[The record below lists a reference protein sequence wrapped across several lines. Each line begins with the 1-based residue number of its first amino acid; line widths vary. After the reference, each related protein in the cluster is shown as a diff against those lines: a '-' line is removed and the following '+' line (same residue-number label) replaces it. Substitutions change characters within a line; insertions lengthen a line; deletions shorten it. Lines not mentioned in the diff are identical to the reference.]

1 MIRFFLF
8 FFIII
13 QFSYTLELTPKE
25 KQNLSNISLNIYV
38 TNWEPFT
45 IHNQNSV
52 SGISAEIWE
61 KMILNT
67 NLNYTYIKDENFTKA
82 LNFIKND
89 KNGMIIATSST
100 KAREEYGSF
109 TKPIV
114 SFPISI
120 ATNIKENFIVS
131 LKELEG
137 KTVAVGENYTAFMLL
152 KKHFPKIKLIPVK
165 DTLEALDLLAKEK
178 VYAAADILPVL
189 IFNMNKYNF
198 TNLKISGTSEFNFDV
213 KFMLNKHNEE
223 LIPTLNKL
231 IDSVDEITKQNILN
245 KWIYTKQ
252 ITQFNYTYLYWLIA
266 LSLLI
271 ISFIL
276 FRQRI
281 LNQNK
286 QLIEQEKNRY
296 ENLMNLSSDMVFI
309 LDFDG
314 NLLEYSKQ
322 VQKHLGYSDEEMK
335 SLTVFDWDKNIDKK
349 TYDNICKQLTSEP
362 FHFQTKHTK
371 KNNTVYDA
379 DITAVKININN
390 KPLIY
395 SSARD
400 ITNQNKLLKE
410 LEASKKRFENMF
422 KTHDSVML
430 LINPDS
436 GKIIDA
442 NNSAIKFYGFS
453 LDEFKNMNI
462 SDINPL
468 SYEIIHERTE
478 KAKKLETNTFRF
490 NHQLK
495 DGSIKIV
502 EVNSSPIEMDN
513 EIILFS
519 IIKDITKEIEL
530 EKTIIK
536 EKNFISTIINNA
548 NAIIAAID
556 HKGYMFMINE
566 YAQNFLGYTQKE
578 ISAEPYFWSKFLEEK
593 KREKVIDIINKA
605 QKGEIVKSF
614 KNSWISKNG
623 EEKVFEW
630 SNTLVRKD
638 DGSMNYLVTIGIDVT
653 DRENIQKRILE
664 QKLEF
669 ETIFKTSKD
678 GMAITDLQT
687 NFLELNHAY
696 EEISGY
702 SKEEL
707 LNTSS
712 LELASYEHKNKMQKM
727 IKIAIETGHV
737 ANYEK
742 ESVVSGNKRVIVN
755 MSITLLPDKKRFLII
770 IKDITM
776 LKQMEKQTKLMAM
789 GEMIGNIA
797 HQWRQPLSVIT
808 TAISGLKIRD
818 ELSLLE
824 KNEIK
829 DTSDIII
836 NQATYLSNTI
846 ENFKNFIKED
856 KSVIHINLEESI
868 KKAINIVEASLQ
880 NNYIKLNLE
889 INDDLIILGNSN
901 ELAEALINIITNS
914 KDMLKLRD
922 IKEEDRLILI
932 NTNKLDEH
940 TIELKIL
947 DSAGGVD
954 ENIINRILEPY
965 FTTKHKSQGTG
976 LGLSIVD
983 KIIRERHNGSI
994 NIYNE
999 VFHYNNKQYKG
1010 LCFKII
1016 FNS

>member
-13 QFSYTLELTPKE
+13 EFAYTLELTPKE

-120 ATNIKENFIVS
+120 ATNIKENFIVN

-223 LIPTLNKL
+223 LIPILNKL
-231 IDSVDEITKQNILN
+231 IDSVDEISKQNILN

-266 LSLLI
+266 LSLVS

-296 ENLMNLSSDMVFI
+296 ENLMNLSSDMVSI

-335 SLTVFDWDKNIDKK
+335 RLTVFDWDKNIDKK
-349 TYDNICKQLTSEP
+349 SYDNICKQLTSEP

-371 KNNTVYDA
+371 KDKTVYDA
-379 DITAVKININN
+379 DITAVKININD
-390 KPLIY
+390 KTFIY

-410 LEASKKRFENMF
+410 LENSKKRFENMF
-422 KTHDSVML
+422 RTHDSVML

-468 SYEIIHERTE
+468 SFEILHEKTE
-478 KAKKLETNTFRF
+478 EAKKLKTNAFRF

-536 EKNFISTIINNA
+536 EKDFISTIINNA
-548 NAIIAAID
+548 NAAIAAID
-556 HKGYMFMINE
+556 HEGYMFMINE

-578 ISAEPYFWSKFLEEK
+578 ISSEPFFWSRFLPEEK
-593 KREKVIDIINKA
+593 KEKVIDIIKKA

-614 KNSWISKNG
+614 KNSWISKNA
-623 EEKVFEW
+623 EERVFEW
-630 SNTLVRKD
+630 SNTLVKKD

-664 QKLEF
+664 QKQEF

-678 GMAITDLQT
+678 GMAITDLKT
-687 NFLELNHAY
+687 NFLEFNHAY

-702 SKEEL
+702 TKEEL
-707 LNTSS
+707 LKKSS
-712 LELASYEHKNKMQKM
+712 LELSSHEHKNKMKEM
-727 IKIAIETGHV
+727 IKTAIKTGHV
-737 ANYEK
+737 GNYEK
-742 ESVVSGNKRVIVN
+742 ESIVRGDKRIIVN
-755 MSITLLPDKKRFLII
+755 MSITLLPDKKRFLIV

-808 TAISGLKIRD
+808 TAISGLRIRD

-824 KNEIK
+824 KDEIK
-829 DTSDIII
+829 ETSDIII
-836 NQATYLSNTI
+836 KQAKYLSNTI

-856 KSVIHINLEESI
+856 KSVNNISLVESI

-880 NNYIKLNLE
+880 NNYIKLHLE
-889 INDDLIILGNSN
+889 IEDDLIILGNSN
-901 ELAEALINIITNS
+901 ELVEALINIITNS

-940 TIELKIL
+940 SIELKIL
-947 DSAGGVD
+947 DSAGGAE

-983 KIIRERHNGSI
+983 KIVRERHNGSI

-999 VFHYNNKQYKG
+999 IFNYKNKQYKG